1 VVAGSGELRPK
12 SKRKNELVRV
22 NLIKRE
28 GKEEKKDENGE
39 DKGYTWSLGGEGG
52 RRVCDGGSLR
62 E

>member
-22 NLIKRE
+22 NLIERE
-28 GKEEKKDENGE
+28 EKEEKKDGYGE
-39 DKGYTWSLGGEGG
+39 DKGYTFSLGGEGG
-52 RRVCDGGSLR
+52 RRVRGGGSLR